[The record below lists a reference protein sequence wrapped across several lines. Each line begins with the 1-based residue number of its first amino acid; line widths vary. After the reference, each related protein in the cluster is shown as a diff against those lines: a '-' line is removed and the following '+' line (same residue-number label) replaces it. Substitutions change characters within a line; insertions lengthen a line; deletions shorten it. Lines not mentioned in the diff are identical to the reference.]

1 MEWLTKYYT
10 TIDCKQKTLV
20 LVTTKGES
28 LVYKGSYPNH
38 TIPLISAWFKAWRTT
53 KFCARLPEVV
63 PWLHLLCSMVIKLGD
78 PLFSSLPLFFEWTS
92 LMEASL
98 WIDTF
103 PLPHLLRFLRM
114 IELAATPIFWSPW
127 WSLLPTNWCV
137 PPFFRSLL
145 WVLPAIVCTY
155 RHDCYDNGL

>member
-1 MEWLTKYYT
+1 MFLADLILLGIYGYNVFLGMEWLTKYYT

-63 PWLHLLCSMVIKLGD
+63 P
-78 PLFSSLPLFFEWTS
+78 
-92 LMEASL
+92 
-98 WIDTF
+98 
-103 PLPHLLRFLRM
+103 
-114 IELAATPIFWSPW
+114 
-127 WSLLPTNWCV
+127 
-137 PPFFRSLL
+137 
-145 WVLPAIVCTY
+145 
-155 RHDCYDNGL
+155 